1 MAALS
6 RREEAALL
14 VGTVTPAAEP
24 ARAPV
29 AAVGARA
36 AVPMEAVEVEAEAL
50 VAAPTEAA
58 EAPVAVQAAAAPRAV
73 AAAVV
78 AAIASSINSLQ
89 MASAC
94 DRVKSLILTL

>member
-6 RREEAALL
+6 SREEGALL
-14 VGTVTPAAEP
+14 VGTVTPAVEP
-24 ARAPV
+24 VRMPV
-29 AAVGARA
+29 AAVGALA
-36 AVPMEAVEVEAEAL
+36 AVPMQVVEVEAAAL
-50 VAAPTEAA
+50 VAAPTEAV
-58 EAPVAVQAAAAPRAV
+58 EAPVAVQAAAAPR
-73 AAAVV
+73 AAVV